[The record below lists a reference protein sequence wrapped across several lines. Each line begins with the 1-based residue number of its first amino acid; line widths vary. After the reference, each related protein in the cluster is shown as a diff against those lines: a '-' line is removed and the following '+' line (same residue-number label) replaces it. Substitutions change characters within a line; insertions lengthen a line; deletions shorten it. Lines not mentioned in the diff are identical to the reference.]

1 MNKIE
6 NATRGITNMITNPV
20 YMSYGL
26 LGLSSVILG
35 YYTLFDNKIDEV
47 VQEPVQQSTVQQSI
61 FQEPMVQEPIVQEPI
76 VQEEEPQQEQPSL
89 FQGGKKKKY
98 TRTNKK
104 RNKSRKH

>member
-1 MNKIE
+1 MNKLE
-6 NATRGITNMITNPV
+6 DATRGITNLITNPV

-47 VQEPVQQSTVQQSI
+47 VQEPLQQSI
-61 FQEPMVQEPIVQEPI
+61 VQEPTVQEPIVQEQMIQEPI